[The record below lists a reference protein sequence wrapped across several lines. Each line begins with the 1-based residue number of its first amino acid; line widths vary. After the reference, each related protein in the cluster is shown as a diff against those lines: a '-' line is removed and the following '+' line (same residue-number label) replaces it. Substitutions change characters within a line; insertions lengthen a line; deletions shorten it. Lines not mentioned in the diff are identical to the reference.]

1 MPLTCADVDFLLDD
15 VTWKVLFGE
24 TSRLCK
30 CIGPMGLLAIRAS
43 LFTFWCSFWLWR
55 LIGGNLH
62 AKYLTH
68 WTATFELVYLFFAA
82 LSTLMAVTT
91 FHGIPDGK
99 GSSTPWFA
107 RIAWAMQGTALVIS
121 TLVLL
126 LYWVL
131 DFAFECQTEDGCPVI
146 DFSNVSMHGINA
158 VIMWI
163 DGIMW
168 DQPFYLSHIFMPV
181 IYSAI
186 YFAWN
191 VCWSLANGEPV
202 YGILDWENNTPR
214 ALTMAASVLF
224 VVLPLF
230 YGLFFWYVRRTNSS
244 PKADETEVAE
254 LRAGEE

>member
-1 MPLTCADVDFLLDD
+1 MPLKWTDVDFLLDD
-15 VTWKVLFGE
+15 VTWKVAFGE
-24 TSRLCK
+24 PSRLFK
-30 CIGPMGLLAIRAS
+30 CIGPMGLLAIRVS

-55 LIGGNLH
+55 LIGGNLY

-107 RIAWAMQGTALVIS
+107 RIAWAMQGTALVMS

-163 DGIMW
+163 DASL
-168 DQPFYLSHIFMPV
+168 DKQPLYLSHIFMPV

-186 YFAWN
+186 YMAWN

-214 ALTMAASVLF
+214 ALTIAACVLF

-230 YGLFFWYVRRTNSS
+230 YGLFLWYVRRTNRS
-244 PKADETEVAE
+244 PKAGETEVAE
-254 LRAGEE
+254 DGAVQV